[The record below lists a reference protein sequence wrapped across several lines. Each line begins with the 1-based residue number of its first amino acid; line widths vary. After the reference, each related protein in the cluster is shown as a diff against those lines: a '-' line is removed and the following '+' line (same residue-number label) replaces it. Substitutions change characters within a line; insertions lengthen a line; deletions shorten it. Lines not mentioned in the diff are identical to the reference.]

1 MKKSIKDLT
10 ENDVIATPT
19 IEDWKA
25 VKKLFPKIDMSDSCW
40 EMYKQESCIRPLRR
54 DGRGQ
59 YSPLSYYQSE
69 GYTVHSLTDFIEYEP
84 PFNPKLGDL
93 VIVDFKGKPRIFL
106 FEKNNE
112 FHCVYYKHEDLF
124 LRGQN
129 YNVSVW
135 DKIYPYNPP
144 SITITPE
151 QAIEKLKQLPEFT
164 NQEIK
169 IEG

>member
-19 IEDWKA
+19 LEGFQA

-40 EMYKQESCIRPLRR
+40 DVYKEEACINTLGR

-59 YSPLSYYQSE
+59 YAPLSYYQSK
-69 GYTVHSLTDFIEYEP
+69 GNPIHSLTDFIEYEP
-84 PFNPKLGDL
+84 PFNPKFGDL
-93 VIVDFKGKPRIFL
+93 VIVDFKDKPRIFL
-106 FEKNNE
+106 FEKNKE
-112 FHCVYYKHEDLF
+112 FHCVYDNQEELF
-124 LRGQN
+124 RNGKN
-129 YNVSVW
+129 YSVSVW
-135 DKIYPYNPP
+135 NKIYPYNPP